1 MRLFSYQDSKGHDGV
16 GALLKDSSDTFINL
30 SGTDPLIPNRL
41 QEIIQSQESL
51 NRAAAAI
58 QNSNAIK
65 GKIDSITFKPPIEK
79 PGKIVCMGLNYA
91 DHAKEGGNAR
101 PEYPS
106 FFMRGP
112 SSLTAH
118 LSPILRPRVSDKL
131 DYEAELAFVVGKQAR
146 HLTLENA
153 LDCVAGYSIFN
164 DGSIRDYQRKT
175 NQWTIGKNFDQ
186 TGAFGPWL
194 VTPDELP
201 LGCDGLNI
209 QSRLNGKV
217 MQNAN
222 TKDFLW
228 GVAETI
234 VLISECMT
242 LEPGDVVITG
252 TPAGV
257 GYARTPPV
265 FMRAGDI
272 CEIEI
277 ESIGVLRNTIVD
289 ESWPVNHINPKLGL
303 KKYRFDLFSGEQ
315 ITWASIKMLP

>member
-1 MRLFSYQDSKGHDGV
+1 MRLFSYRDKSHKKSIGILCKKDSNEFVDLCATDASIPTDL
-16 GALLKDSSDTFINL
+16 GALISMDPELIMAKKALANPSAIIRNL
-30 SGTDPLIPNRL
+30 SDVQFDILIDR
-41 QEIIQSQESL
+41 
-51 NRAAAAI
+51 
-58 QNSNAIK
+58 
-65 GKIDSITFKPPIEK
+65 

-112 SSLTAH
+112 SSLASH
-118 LSPILRPRVSDKL
+118 EAPLIRPQVSDKL
-131 DYEAELAFVVGKQAR
+131 DYEAELAFVVGKRAR
-146 HLTLENA
+146 NLNRENA
-153 LDCVAGYSIFN
+153 LDCIAGYSIFN
-164 DGSIRDYQRKT
+164 DGSLRDYQRKT
-175 NQWTIGKNFDQ
+175 TQWTIGKNFDQ
-186 TGAFGPWL
+186 TGGFGPWL

-201 LGCDGLNI
+201 KGAHGLQI
-209 QSRLNGKV
+209 QSRLNGAV

-228 GVAETI
+228 DVAETI
-234 VLISECMT
+234 VLITECMT

-265 FMRAGDI
+265 FMKPGDI

-277 ESIGVLRNTIVD
+277 ENIGILRN
-289 ESWPVNHINPKLGL
+289 
-303 KKYRFDLFSGEQ
+303 
-315 ITWASIKMLP
+315 SIKDQE

>member
-1 MRLFSYQDSKGHDGV
+1 MRLFGFKGPNGYEGV
-16 GALLKDSSDTFINL
+16 GALSKGGQDTFIDVCA
-30 SGTDPLIPNRL
+30 TDSLIPNSV
-41 QEIIQSQESL
+41 QEIIQSQAHLDSVG
-51 NRAAAAI
+51 AAI
-58 QNSNAIK
+58 ANSKAVT
-65 GKIDSITFKPPIEK
+65 GKLNTISFKVPIEK

-112 SSLTAH
+112 SSMTAH
-118 LSPILRPRVSDKL
+118 LSPIVRPQVSDKL
-131 DYEAELAFVVGKQAR
+131 DYEAELAFIVGKKAK

-175 NQWTIGKNFDQ
+175 TQWTIGKNFDQ

-201 LGCDGLNI
+201 PGCDGLKI
-209 QSRLNGKV
+209 QSRLNGQV

-265 FMRAGDI
+265 FMKPGDI

-277 ESIGVLRNTIVD
+277 ESIGVLRNTIQD
-289 ESWPVNHINPKLGL
+289 E
-303 KKYRFDLFSGEQ
+303 
-315 ITWASIKMLP
+315 

>member
-1 MRLFSYQDSKGHDGV
+1 MRLFSFKNASGYEGV
-16 GALLKDSSDTFINL
+16 GALSKHDMNSFIDL
-30 SGTDPLIPNRL
+30 SATDPRLPNQL
-41 QEIIQSQESL
+41 QKIIASPSYLEL
-51 NRAAAAI
+51 AKHAI
-58 QNSNAIK
+58 SKSDAIK
-65 GKIDSITFKPPIEK
+65 GQLQSITFKPPIER

-112 SSLTAH
+112 SSLTSH
-118 LSPILRPRVSDKL
+118 LGPIIKPRVSDKL
-131 DYEAELAFVVGKQAR
+131 DYEAELAFVVGKKAR
-146 HLTLENA
+146 HLTLDNA
-153 LDCVAGYSIFN
+153 LDYVAGYSIFN

-175 NQWTIGKNFDQ
+175 TQWTIGKNFDQ

-201 LGCDGLNI
+201 AGCHGLNI
-209 QSRLNGKV
+209 QSRLNGQV

-228 GVAETI
+228 GIAETI

-257 GYARTPPV
+257 GYARNPPV
-265 FMRAGDI
+265 FMKAGDI

-289 ESWPVNHINPKLGL
+289 E
-303 KKYRFDLFSGEQ
+303 
-315 ITWASIKMLP
+315 

>member
-1 MRLFSYQDSKGHDGV
+1 MRLFGFRGPNGYESV
-16 GALLKDSSDTFINL
+16 GALSKGSHDTYIDL
-30 SGTDPLIPNRL
+30 CATDPLIRNKL
-41 QEIIQSQESL
+41 QEIIQSPEQLE
-51 NRAAAAI
+51 RADLALKNSKAI
-58 QNSNAIK
+58 GGNLKEIS
-65 GKIDSITFKPPIEK
+65 FKVPIER

-112 SSLTAH
+112 SSMTAH
-118 LSPILRPRVSDKL
+118 LSPIIRPKVSDKL
-131 DYEAELAFVVGKQAR
+131 DYEAELAFIVGKKAR

-175 NQWTIGKNFDQ
+175 TQWTIGKNFDQ

-194 VTPDELP
+194 VTPEELP

-209 QSRLNGKV
+209 QSRLNGQV

-265 FMRAGDI
+265 FMKPGDI

-277 ESIGVLRNTIVD
+277 ESIGVLRNTIAD
-289 ESWPVNHINPKLGL
+289 E
-303 KKYRFDLFSGEQ
+303 
-315 ITWASIKMLP
+315 

>member
-1 MRLFSYQDSKGHDGV
+1 MRLFGFKGPNGYEGV
-16 GALLKDSSDTFINL
+16 GALSKSGQDTFIDVCA
-30 SGTDPLIPNRL
+30 TDSLIPNSI
-41 QEIIQSQESL
+41 QDIIQSQAYL
-51 NRAAAAI
+51 DRVAAAI
-58 QNSNAIK
+58 ANSKAVT
-65 GKIDSITFKPPIEK
+65 GKLNRITFKAPIER

-112 SSLTAH
+112 SSMTAH
-118 LSPILRPRVSDKL
+118 LSPIVRPQVSDKL
-131 DYEAELAFVVGKQAR
+131 DYEAELAFVIGKKAR
-146 HLTLENA
+146 HLTLDNA

-175 NQWTIGKNFDQ
+175 TQWTIGKNFDQ

-201 LGCDGLNI
+201 PGCHGLNI
-209 QSRLNGKV
+209 QSRLNGQV

-265 FMRAGDI
+265 FMKPGDI

-277 ESIGVLRNTIVD
+277 ESIGVLRNTIAD
-289 ESWPVNHINPKLGL
+289 E
-303 KKYRFDLFSGEQ
+303 
-315 ITWASIKMLP
+315 

>member
-1 MRLFSYQDSKGHDGV
+1 MRLFGFKGPNGYEGV
-16 GALLKDSSDTFINL
+16 GALSKGDQDTFIDVCA
-30 SGTDPLIPNRL
+30 TDSLIPNSI
-41 QEIIQSQESL
+41 QEIIQSQAHLDSVG
-51 NRAAAAI
+51 AAI
-58 QNSNAIK
+58 ANSKAVT
-65 GKIDSITFKPPIEK
+65 GKLNTISFKVPIEK

-112 SSLTAH
+112 SSMTAH
-118 LSPILRPRVSDKL
+118 LSPIVRPKVSDKL
-131 DYEAELAFVVGKQAR
+131 DYEAELAFIVGKKAK

-175 NQWTIGKNFDQ
+175 TQWTIGKNFDQ

-201 LGCDGLNI
+201 PGCDGLKI
-209 QSRLNGKV
+209 QSRLNGQV

-265 FMRAGDI
+265 FMKPGDI

-277 ESIGVLRNTIVD
+277 ESIGVLRNTIQD
-289 ESWPVNHINPKLGL
+289 E
-303 KKYRFDLFSGEQ
+303 
-315 ITWASIKMLP
+315 

>member
-1 MRLFSYQDSKGHDGV
+1 MRLFGFKGPNGYEGV
-16 GALLKDSSDTFINL
+16 GALSKGDQDTFIDVCA
-30 SGTDPLIPNRL
+30 TDSLIPNSI
-41 QEIIQSQESL
+41 QEIIQSQVHMDRVS
-51 NRAAAAI
+51 AAI
-58 QNSNAIK
+58 ANSKAVT
-65 GKIDSITFKPPIEK
+65 GKLNTISFKVPIEK

-112 SSLTAH
+112 SSMTAH
-118 LSPILRPRVSDKL
+118 LSPIVRPKVSDKL
-131 DYEAELAFVVGKQAR
+131 DYEAELAFIVGKQAK

-175 NQWTIGKNFDQ
+175 TQWTIGKNFDQ

-201 LGCDGLNI
+201 PGCDGLKI
-209 QSRLNGKV
+209 QSRLNGQL

-234 VLISECMT
+234 VLITECMT

-265 FMRAGDI
+265 FMKPGDI

-277 ESIGVLRNTIVD
+277 ESIGILQNTIKD
-289 ESWPVNHINPKLGL
+289 E
-303 KKYRFDLFSGEQ
+303 
-315 ITWASIKMLP
+315 

>member
-1 MRLFSYQDSKGHDGV
+1 MKLISFSNSNGQHGI
-16 GALLKDSSDTFINL
+16 GAVCKNNSSEFVDLCATDSSLPNNL
-30 SGTDPLIPNRL
+30 LAL
-41 QEIIQSQESL
+41 IQSAELL
-51 NRAAAAI
+51 NRATSAL
-58 QNSNAIK
+58 SNPKAVIK
-65 GKIDSITFKPPIEK
+65 KLSDITFNAPIDR

-112 SSLTAH
+112 SSLTSH
-118 LSPILRPRVSDKL
+118 GSPLIRPKVSDKL
-131 DYEAELAFVVGKQAR
+131 DYEAELAFVVGKTIRNA
-146 HLTLENA
+146 TLENA
-153 LDCVAGYSIFN
+153 LDCVAGYSVFN

-175 NQWTIGKNFDQ
+175 TQWTIGKNFDK

-201 LGCDGLNI
+201 PGCDGLNI
-209 QSRLNGKV
+209 QSRLNGQV

-242 LEPGDVVITG
+242 LEPGDLVITG

-265 FMRAGDI
+265 FMKPGDI

-277 ESIGVLRNTIVD
+277 ESIGVLSNSIAD
-289 ESWPVNHINPKLGL
+289 E
-303 KKYRFDLFSGEQ
+303 
-315 ITWASIKMLP
+315 

>member
-1 MRLFSYQDSKGHDGV
+1 MRLFSYKNKKNEKGIGV
-16 GALLKDSSDTFINL
+16 LCAKDSQQFVDL
-30 SGTDPLIPNRL
+30 CATDPSIPNNLLDFIEMDASLTKAKQALSNPKAVIRDL
-41 QEIIQSQESL
+41 SDIQFATL
-51 NRAAAAI
+51 
-58 QNSNAIK
+58 
-65 GKIDSITFKPPIEK
+65 IDR

-112 SSLTAH
+112 SSLAAH
-118 LSPILRPRVSDKL
+118 LAPLIRPSVSDKL
-131 DYEAELAFVVGKQAR
+131 DYEAELAFIVGKRAR
-146 HLTLENA
+146 NLTRENA
-153 LDCVAGYSIFN
+153 LECVAGYSVFN

-175 NQWTIGKNFDQ
+175 TQWTIGKNFDR
-186 TGAFGPWL
+186 TGGFGPCL

-201 LGCDGLNI
+201 PGAHGLQI
-209 QSRLNGKV
+209 QSRLNGAV

-234 VLISECMT
+234 VLITECMT

-265 FMRAGDI
+265 FMKPGDV
-272 CEIEI
+272 CEIEV
-277 ESIGVLRNTIVD
+277 EGIGILSNTIQD
-289 ESWPVNHINPKLGL
+289 E
-303 KKYRFDLFSGEQ
+303 
-315 ITWASIKMLP
+315 

>member
-1 MRLFSYQDSKGHDGV
+1 MRLISFRDSEKNSI
-16 GALLKDSSDTFINL
+16 GAMLTNDPSKLIDL
-30 SGTDPLIPNRL
+30 CATDPSIPRSLLALIELDPLFSRAKQALENPNGVVKNVSDIYFETL
-41 QEIIQSQESL
+41 
-51 NRAAAAI
+51 
-58 QNSNAIK
+58 
-65 GKIDSITFKPPIEK
+65 IDR
-79 PGKIVCMGLNYA
+79 PGKIICMGLNYA
-91 DHAKEGGNAR
+91 DHAKEGGHAR

-106 FFMRGP
+106 FFMRSP
-112 SSLTAH
+112 SSLTSH
-118 LSPILRPRVSDKL
+118 LAPIIRPTVSDKL
-131 DYEAELAFVVGKQAR
+131 DYEAELAFVIGKKAHNLSR
-146 HLTLENA
+146 DNA

-175 NQWTIGKNFDQ
+175 NQWTIGKNFDK

-201 LGCDGLNI
+201 LGAHGLQI
-209 QSRLNGKV
+209 QSRLNGTV

-228 GVAETI
+228 DVAETI
-234 VLISECMT
+234 ALITECMT

-265 FMRAGDI
+265 FMKPGDI

-277 ESIGVLRNTIVD
+277 ESIGI
-289 ESWPVNHINPKLGL
+289 L
-303 KKYRFDLFSGEQ
+303 KNGIQDQ
-315 ITWASIKMLP
+315 IIS

>member
-1 MRLFSYQDSKGHDGV
+1 VDVCATDASIPADLGSLIAMDPDLGLARR
-16 GALLKDSSDTFINL
+16 ALAKPNAIVRNL
-30 SGTDPLIPNRL
+30 SEIQFDILIDR
-41 QEIIQSQESL
+41 
-51 NRAAAAI
+51 
-58 QNSNAIK
+58 
-65 GKIDSITFKPPIEK
+65 

-112 SSLTAH
+112 SSLASH
-118 LSPILRPRVSDKL
+118 QAPLIRPKVSDKL
-131 DYEAELAFVVGKQAR
+131 DYEAELAFVVGKRAR
-146 HLTLENA
+146 NLNRENA
-153 LDCVAGYSIFN
+153 LDCIAGYSIFN
-164 DGSIRDYQRKT
+164 DGSMRDYQRKT
-175 NQWTIGKNFDQ
+175 TQWTIGKNFDQ
-186 TGAFGPWL
+186 TGGFGPWL

-201 LGCDGLNI
+201 KGAHGLQI
-209 QSRLNGKV
+209 QSRLNGAV

-228 GVAETI
+228 DVAETI
-234 VLISECMT
+234 VLITECMT

-265 FMRAGDI
+265 FMKPGDI

-277 ESIGVLRNTIVD
+277 ENIGILRN
-289 ESWPVNHINPKLGL
+289 
-303 KKYRFDLFSGEQ
+303 
-315 ITWASIKMLP
+315 SIEDQG

>member
-1 MRLFSYQDSKGHDGV
+1 MRLFGFKGSNGYEGV
-16 GALLKDSSDTFINL
+16 GALSKGDQDTFIDVCA
-30 SGTDPLIPNRL
+30 TDSLIPNSI
-41 QEIIQSQESL
+41 QDIIQSPAHLDRVAAVIANSKAITSKL
-51 NRAAAAI
+51 NT
-58 QNSNAIK
+58 
-65 GKIDSITFKPPIEK
+65 ITFKVPIER

-112 SSLTAH
+112 SSMTAH
-118 LSPILRPRVSDKL
+118 LSPIVRPKVSDKL
-131 DYEAELAFVVGKQAR
+131 DYEAELAFIVGKKAR
-146 HLTLENA
+146 HLTLDNA

-175 NQWTIGKNFDQ
+175 TQWTIGKNFDR

-201 LGCDGLNI
+201 PGCHGLTI
-209 QSRLNGKV
+209 QSRLNGQV

-265 FMRAGDI
+265 FMKPGDI

-277 ESIGVLRNTIVD
+277 ESIGVLRNTITD
-289 ESWPVNHINPKLGL
+289 E
-303 KKYRFDLFSGEQ
+303 
-315 ITWASIKMLP
+315 

>member
-1 MRLFSYQDSKGHDGV
+1 MKLMSF
-16 GALLKDSSDTFINL
+16 N
-30 SGTDPLIPNRL
+30 
-41 QEIIQSQESL
+41 
-51 NRAAAAI
+51 
-58 QNSNAIK
+58 NSNGQPGIGVLCKNNMSEFIDLCATDASLPNNLLALIK
-65 GKIDSITFKPPIEK
+65 SPDLLAKAASALANPKAVIKKLSDISFNAPIDR
-79 PGKIVCMGLNYA
+79 PGKIICMGLNYA

-112 SSLTAH
+112 SSLTSH
-118 LSPILRPRVSDKL
+118 NSPIIRPKVSDKL
-131 DYEAELAFVVGKQAR
+131 DYEAELAFVIGKPIRNA
-146 HLTLENA
+146 TLANA
-153 LDCVAGYSIFN
+153 LDSVAGYSVFN

-175 NQWTIGKNFDQ
+175 TQWTIGKNFDK

-201 LGCDGLNI
+201 PGCHGLNI
-209 QSRLNGKV
+209 QSRLNGQI

-242 LEPGDVVITG
+242 LEPGDLVITG

-265 FMRAGDI
+265 FMKPGDI

-277 ESIGVLRNTIVD
+277 ESIGVLSNSIAD
-289 ESWPVNHINPKLGL
+289 E
-303 KKYRFDLFSGEQ
+303 
-315 ITWASIKMLP
+315 

>member
-1 MRLFSYQDSKGHDGV
+1 MRLFGFKGLDGVESV
-16 GALLKDSSDTFINL
+16 GALSKDKLNSFIDL
-30 SGTDPLIPNRL
+30 CATDPLISNNL
-41 QEIIQSQESL
+41 QAIIQSQEQLDRIS
-51 NRAAAAI
+51 AAI
-58 QNSNAIK
+58 ANSKAIT
-65 GKIDSITFKPPIEK
+65 GNLSNITFKIPIEK
-79 PGKIVCMGLNYA
+79 PGKIVCLGLNYA

-106 FFMRGP
+106 FFMRGS

-118 LSPILRPRVSDKL
+118 LSPIVRPKVSDKL
-131 DYEAELAFVVGKQAR
+131 DYEAELAFIVGKHAR

-175 NQWTIGKNFDQ
+175 TQWTIGKNFDQ
-186 TGAFGPWL
+186 TGAFGPYL

-201 LGCDGLNI
+201 SGCHGLNI
-209 QSRLNGKV
+209 QSRLNGQV

-234 VLISECMT
+234 VLITECMT

-265 FMRAGDI
+265 FMKPGDI

-277 ESIGVLRNTIVD
+277 ESIGILQNTIKD
-289 ESWPVNHINPKLGL
+289 E
-303 KKYRFDLFSGEQ
+303 
-315 ITWASIKMLP
+315 

>member
-1 MRLFSYQDSKGHDGV
+1 MRLFGFRGPNGYESV
-16 GALLKDSSDTFINL
+16 GALSKGSHDTYIDL
-30 SGTDPLIPNRL
+30 CATDPLIRNNL
-41 QEIIQSQESL
+41 QEIIQSPEQLEQADLALKNSK
-51 NRAAAAI
+51 AI
-58 QNSNAIK
+58 GGNLKEIS
-65 GKIDSITFKPPIEK
+65 FKVPIER

-112 SSLTAH
+112 SSMTAH
-118 LSPILRPRVSDKL
+118 LSPIIRPKVSDKL
-131 DYEAELAFVVGKQAR
+131 DYEAELAFIVGKKAR

-175 NQWTIGKNFDQ
+175 TQWTIGKNFDQ

-194 VTPDELP
+194 VTPEELP

-209 QSRLNGKV
+209 QSRLNGQV

-265 FMRAGDI
+265 FMKPGDI

-277 ESIGVLRNTIVD
+277 ESIGVLRNTIAD
-289 ESWPVNHINPKLGL
+289 E
-303 KKYRFDLFSGEQ
+303 
-315 ITWASIKMLP
+315 

>member
-1 MRLFSYQDSKGHDGV
+1 MRLFSYKNKKNEKGIGV
-16 GALLKDSSDTFINL
+16 LCAKDSQQFVDL
-30 SGTDPLIPNRL
+30 CATDPSTPNTLLGLIEIDPSLTKAQEALSSPNAVIRSL
-41 QEIIQSQESL
+41 AEIQFETL
-51 NRAAAAI
+51 
-58 QNSNAIK
+58 
-65 GKIDSITFKPPIEK
+65 IDR

-112 SSLTAH
+112 SSLAAH
-118 LSPILRPRVSDKL
+118 LAPLIRPKVSDKL
-131 DYEAELAFVVGKQAR
+131 DYEAELAFIIGKRAR
-146 HLTLENA
+146 NLTKENA
-153 LDCVAGYSIFN
+153 LECIAGYSVFN
-164 DGSIRDYQRKT
+164 DGSIRNYQRKT
-175 NQWTIGKNFDQ
+175 TQWTIGKNFDQ
-186 TGAFGPWL
+186 TGGFGPCL

-201 LGCDGLNI
+201 LGAHGLQI
-209 QSRLNGKV
+209 QSRLNGAI

-234 VLISECMT
+234 VLITECMT

-265 FMRAGDI
+265 FMKPGDV
-272 CEIEI
+272 CEIEV
-277 ESIGVLRNTIVD
+277 EGVGILSNTIQD
-289 ESWPVNHINPKLGL
+289 E
-303 KKYRFDLFSGEQ
+303 
-315 ITWASIKMLP
+315 

>member
-1 MRLFSYQDSKGHDGV
+1 MRLFSYRDQSMQPKIG
-16 GALLKDSSDTFINL
+16 LLRDKSSQEFIDL
-30 SGTDPLIPNRL
+30 CATDPSIPSKLRALIEIDPHFSSAKQTLSNPNAVVKTL
-41 QEIIQSQESL
+41 SEIKFDVL
-51 NRAAAAI
+51 
-58 QNSNAIK
+58 
-65 GKIDSITFKPPIEK
+65 IDQ
-79 PGKIVCMGLNYA
+79 PGKIVCLGLNYA

-118 LSPILRPRVSDKL
+118 LAPIIRPSVSDKL
-131 DYEAELAFVVGKQAR
+131 DYEAELAFIVGKKAR
-146 HLTLENA
+146 NLTKENA
-153 LDCVAGYSIFN
+153 LECVAGYSIFN
-164 DGSIRDYQRKT
+164 DGSLRDYQRKT
-175 NQWTIGKNFDQ
+175 SQWTIGKNFDQ

-201 LGCDGLNI
+201 SGAHGLQI
-209 QSRLNGKV
+209 QSRLNGNL

-228 GVAETI
+228 GIAETI
-234 VLISECMT
+234 QLITECMT

-257 GYARTPPV
+257 GYARTPPI
-265 FMRAGDI
+265 FMKPGDV

-277 ESIGVLRNTIVD
+277 EGIGTLQN
-289 ESWPVNHINPKLGL
+289 
-303 KKYRFDLFSGEQ
+303 
-315 ITWASIKMLP
+315 SIKDQRL

>member
-1 MRLFSYQDSKGHDGV
+1 MRLFSYRNKKNEKGIGV
-16 GALLKDSSDTFINL
+16 LCAKDSQEFVDL
-30 SGTDPLIPNRL
+30 CATDSSIPNNL
-41 QEIIQSQESL
+41 LGLIEIDANLAKAKQALNNPKAVIKNLADIQFDTL
-51 NRAAAAI
+51 
-58 QNSNAIK
+58 
-65 GKIDSITFKPPIEK
+65 IDR

-112 SSLTAH
+112 SSLAAH
-118 LSPILRPRVSDKL
+118 MSSIIRPKVSDKL
-131 DYEAELAFVVGKQAR
+131 DYEAELAFVVGKKGR
-146 HLTLENA
+146 NLTKENA
-153 LDCVAGYSIFN
+153 LECLAGYSVFN

-175 NQWTIGKNFDQ
+175 TQWTIGKNFDQ
-186 TGAFGPWL
+186 TGGFGPWL

-201 LGCDGLNI
+201 VGAHGLQI
-209 QSRLNGKV
+209 QSRLNGAV

-228 GVAETI
+228 GIVETI
-234 VLISECMT
+234 VLITECMT

-265 FMRAGDI
+265 FMKPGDI
-272 CEIEI
+272 CEIEV
-277 ESIGVLRNTIVD
+277 EGVGVLKNTIQD
-289 ESWPVNHINPKLGL
+289 E
-303 KKYRFDLFSGEQ
+303 
-315 ITWASIKMLP
+315 

>member
-1 MRLFSYQDSKGHDGV
+1 MRLFSYRDQSMQPKIG
-16 GALLKDSSDTFINL
+16 LLRDKSSQEFIDLCATDSSIPSKLREFIEIDPHFSMAKQAL
-30 SGTDPLIPNRL
+30 SNP
-41 QEIIQSQESL
+41 
-51 NRAAAAI
+51 
-58 QNSNAIK
+58 NAIVK
-65 GKIDSITFKPPIEK
+65 SLSEVKFDVLIDQ
-79 PGKIVCMGLNYA
+79 PGKIVCLGLNYA

-118 LSPILRPRVSDKL
+118 LAPIIRPSVSDKL
-131 DYEAELAFVVGKQAR
+131 DYEAELAFIVGKKAR
-146 HLTLENA
+146 NLTKENA

-164 DGSIRDYQRKT
+164 DGSLRDYQRKT
-175 NQWTIGKNFDQ
+175 SQWTIGKNFDQ

-201 LGCDGLNI
+201 SGAHGVQI
-209 QSRLNGKV
+209 QSRLNGNL

-234 VLISECMT
+234 QLITECMT

-265 FMRAGDI
+265 FMKPGDI

-277 ESIGVLRNTIVD
+277 ERIGVLQN
-289 ESWPVNHINPKLGL
+289 
-303 KKYRFDLFSGEQ
+303 
-315 ITWASIKMLP
+315 SIKDQVL

>member
-1 MRLFSYQDSKGHDGV
+1 MQPKIG
-16 GALLKDSSDTFINL
+16 LLRDKSSQEFIDLCATDSSIPSKLREFIEVDPNFSKAKKAFSNPNSIIKSL
-30 SGTDPLIPNRL
+30 SEIKFDILID
-41 QEIIQSQESL
+41 Q
-51 NRAAAAI
+51 
-58 QNSNAIK
+58 
-65 GKIDSITFKPPIEK
+65 

-118 LSPILRPRVSDKL
+118 LAPIIRPSVSDKL
-131 DYEAELAFVVGKQAR
+131 DYEAELAFIVGKKAR
-146 HLTLENA
+146 NLTKEKA

-164 DGSIRDYQRKT
+164 DGSLRDYQRKT

-201 LGCDGLNI
+201 SGAHGLQI
-209 QSRLNGKV
+209 QSRLNGNI

-228 GVAETI
+228 GVAETSQ
-234 VLISECMT
+234 LITECMT

-265 FMRAGDI
+265 FMKPGDTI
-272 CEIEI
+272 EVEIQE
-277 ESIGVLRNTIVD
+277 IGVLHN
-289 ESWPVNHINPKLGL
+289 
-303 KKYRFDLFSGEQ
+303 
-315 ITWASIKMLP
+315 SIKDQRL

>member
-1 MRLFSYQDSKGHDGV
+1 MKIFSLRDASNKDTLGV
-16 GALLKDSSDTFINL
+16 LLPSDSSRYIDLCATESSIPSTL
-30 SGTDPLIPNRL
+30 LELITIDPNFALVAKAM
-41 QEIIQSQESL
+41 QS
-51 NRAAAAI
+51 
-58 QNSNAIK
+58 SNTAT
-65 GKIDSITFKPPIEK
+65 GQMADITFRTLIER

-112 SSLTAH
+112 NSLTAH
-118 LSPILRPRVSDKL
+118 EAPIIRPTVSDKL
-131 DYEAELAFVVGKQAR
+131 DYEAELAFIVGKKAR
-146 HLTLENA
+146 NLTKENA
-153 LDCVAGYSIFN
+153 LNCVAGYSIFN
-164 DGSIRDYQRKT
+164 DASLRDYQRKT

-201 LGCDGLNI
+201 TGAHGLQI
-209 QSRLNGKV
+209 QSRLNGNL

-234 VLISECMT
+234 QLITECMT

-265 FMRAGDI
+265 FMKPGDV

-277 ESIGVLRNTIVD
+277 EGIGVLQN
-289 ESWPVNHINPKLGL
+289 
-303 KKYRFDLFSGEQ
+303 
-315 ITWASIKMLP
+315 SIKDQIL